1 MTAENVAAF
10 PQPKPTIAD
19 IVHTCVMAGRSAR
32 DILTMSREAHPA
44 KPFDAIKAEI
54 VGAFQTR
61 VEKEVGAEKLDAIGD
76 AVARELDRVE
86 TEAPSEPLYVPVAHV
101 VDRIV
106 NETLDAI
113 GPSEPGEARRLKT
126 WTDVAVAIIN
136 RHPSHTNL
144 VSWLAMQ
151 GLEDA
156 LCSAASERDLDLDYV
171 MDFGSPEIE
180 ATEADEKH
188 SQVMQAE
195 FEEVRRR
202 IAKRS

>member
-1 MTAENVAAF
+1 VTDENVAAF
-10 PQPKPTIAD
+10 PQPKPTI
-19 IVHTCVMAGRSAR
+19 VE
-32 DILTMSREAHPA
+32 ILTEFGKTDQPEMEMMMRIKEHHPKA
-44 KPFDAIKAEI
+44 TKAEFEAAMAAAMQA
-54 VGAFQTR
+54 VG
-61 VEKEVGAEKLDAIGD
+61 GPKLQEAAI
-76 AVARELDRVE
+76 
-86 TEAPSEPLYVPVAHV
+86 PQPEPLFVPVAHV